1 MAETMAN
8 RELSSSLISPSNVQQ
23 NGSSVRQSR
32 PHIYELDPLR
42 ATTAIVV
49 VLVHVLAFTAYL
61 NRTTIGIEIQNAAV
75 IAVHYTREMFMFV
88 TAFALVYVYYGKP
101 FSASRFFTRR
111 ALGVLLPYCV
121 WSLVYLLF
129 NQFVFHGQVQ
139 PTFGAF
145 FSTLI
150 YDIMTGRASYQLYYI
165 LLTVQF
171 YILFPLFLPFVS
183 FIKKHPWST
192 LAVSFVLELI
202 LLYLDYH
209 TLQRGEGAHSSFWQF
224 ISQYQDSIVF
234 IYQFYF
240 ILGALTALYLRQI
253 FAFLQRFGWLTIIGF
268 LGGIGALWI
277 HFFIQILYYKEPMG
291 YAVSVLQPIMVFYS
305 LGTIA
310 FFFWLAHLWA
320 KNTTPATNPRSY
332 KLWSTLSDASFG
344 VYLIHGLFLDWF
356 MRWFV
361 PGMPQI
367 WPVAIRVLLTW
378 FITAG
383 CAILASIVL
392 MNIPVAS
399 RLVGRSS
406 PPSRG
411 IFPSRG
417 ILHSRQIKK
426 IQPDIENT
434 SHVQKALDSSSR

>member
-8 RELSSSLISPSNVQQ
+8 RELSSSPASPTIPSHVQQ
-23 NGSSVRQSR
+23 NGNIVRQSR

-61 NRTTIGIEIQNAAV
+61 NHTTIGIEIQNTAV
-75 IAVHYTREMFMFV
+75 IAVHYTREVFMFV

-101 FSASRFFTRR
+101 FSTSRFFKRR
-111 ALGVLLPYCV
+111 ALGVILPYCI
-121 WSLVYLLF
+121 WTLVYLLF
-129 NQFVFHGQVQ
+129 NQFVFHNQPQ
-139 PTFGAF
+139 PTVGAF
-145 FSTLI
+145 VSTLI

-192 LAVSFVLELI
+192 LAVSFVLEVLV
-202 LLYLDYH
+202 LYLDYH
-209 TLQRGEGAHSSFWQF
+209 TLQRGAGANSPFWQF

-240 ILGALTALYLRQI
+240 ILGALTALYLRQV
-253 FAFLQRFGWLTIIGF
+253 FAFLQRFGWLTIISF
-268 LGGIGALWI
+268 LVGIGALWI
-277 HFFIQILYYKEPMG
+277 HFFIQLLVYKESIG
-291 YAVSVLQPIMVFYS
+291 YAVSVLQPVMVFYS
-305 LGTIA
+305 LGVIA

-320 KNTTPATNPRSY
+320 KNTSPATNLMSY
-332 KLWSTLSDASFG
+332 KLWGTLSGASFG

-356 MRWFV
+356 MQWLV

-383 CAILASIVL
+383 CAILSSIVL

-399 RLVGRSS
+399 RLVGRSN
-406 PPSRG
+406 PPSH
-411 IFPSRG
+411 G
-417 ILHSRQIKK
+417 ILHCRQIKK
-426 IQPDIENT
+426 IQTDRENT
-434 SHVQKALDSSSR
+434 SHV